1 MANSKKRCKYCKKYF
16 PAETM
21 ISPPAG
27 TFCSFDHATKWAE
40 AERDR
45 KRKEDASYQKDFQRR
60 LRNGEVK
67 KKQTLTPM
75 KKAQM
80 AFNAFIRF
88 IDRHRECISCDKP
101 IHEIEKADGW
111 KPGGAFDCGHY
122 MEVGSHP
129 ELRFDEDNAHRQCKS
144 CNAGAGNYTKK
155 KRSVDDRYRQKLVEK
170 ISLDRVQR
178 LEGPNEPKRYR
189 DSDYLEIEKLYKK
202 KLKEAKANDFYR

>member
-1 MANSKKRCKYCKKYF
+1 MPNSKKRCKYCRKYF

-27 TFCSFDHATKWAE
+27 TFCTIEHATQWASE
-40 AERDR
+40 ERDR
-45 KRKEDASYQKDFQRR
+45 KRKEDASYQKDFKRR

-75 KKAQM
+75 KKAQA

-155 KRSVDDRYRQKLVEK
+155 KRSVDDGYRQKLIEK
-170 ISLDRVQR
+170 IGLDRVQR
-178 LEGPNEPKRYR
+178 LEGPNDPKRYR